1 MWYLLATSLFMLQ
14 FKKNLSIALLVV
26 TAAVAGY
33 TQVLDW
39 RALPFLVAL
48 AIIAGVYYKLSNKTL
63 RTIIEIL
70 LLLASVGL
78 MLHLIPGFNNVRVL
92 HGIMVGPE
100 SAPFTMYYNFDKALV
115 PFVLLICLKS
125 LFTTDNSLHAKP
137 GYWLILVIAVPVLLL
152 LAVELGGLKFELHHP
167 EWLFQFMLANIFF
180 VSLAEE
186 ALFRGY
192 LQQRLSCVMHP
203 VFALIISSLLFGALH
218 YAGGS
223 LMVIFATL
231 AGLIYGLAWML
242 SGRLWVAVLFHFGLN
257 LCHLLFFTYPM
268 WQRLSYTI

>member
-1 MWYLLATSLFMLQ
+1 MWYLLATSLLILQ
-14 FKKNLSIALLVV
+14 FNKKLSVALLMV
-26 TAAVAGY
+26 TAVVGGY

-39 RALPFLVAL
+39 RALAFLAVL
-48 AIIAGVYYKLSNKTL
+48 AIIAGVYYKFSDKAL
-63 RTIIEIL
+63 RTMLEIL

-78 MLHLIPGFNNVRVL
+78 MLHLIPGFHNLRVL
-92 HGIMVGPE
+92 DGVRMGPE

-125 LFTTDNSLHAKP
+125 LLTTDTRPHTKP
-137 GYWLILVIAVPVLLL
+137 LYWLMLAVTVPVLLMV
-152 LAVELGGLKFELHHP
+152 AVVLGGLKIELHHP
-167 EWLFQFMLANIFF
+167 EWLFQFVLANIFF

-192 LQQRLSCVMHP
+192 LQQRLSSVMHP
-203 VFALIISSLLFGALH
+203 VLALIIASLLFGGLH

-242 SGRLWVAVLFHFGLN
+242 SGRLWVAVLFHVGLN
-257 LCHLLFFTYPM
+257 LCHLLFFTYPVL
-268 WQRLSYTI
+268 QRLPYAN

>member
-1 MWYLLATSLFMLQ
+1 MWYLLATSLLILKFN
-14 FKKNLSIALLVV
+14 KKLSVALLMV
-26 TAAVAGY
+26 TAVVGGY

-39 RALPFLVAL
+39 RALAFLAVL
-48 AIIAGVYYKLSNKTL
+48 AIIAGVYYKFSDKTL
-63 RTIIEIL
+63 RTMLEIL

-78 MLHLIPGFNNVRVL
+78 MLHLIPGFHNFRVL
-92 HGIMVGPE
+92 DGVRVGPE

-125 LFTTDNSLHAKP
+125 LLTTDTRPHTKP
-137 GYWLILVIAVPVLLL
+137 LYWLMLAVTLPVLLMV
-152 LAVELGGLKFELHHP
+152 AVVLGGLKIELHHP
-167 EWLFQFMLANIFF
+167 EWLFQFVLSNIFF

-192 LQQRLSCVMHP
+192 LQQRLSSVMPP
-203 VFALIISSLLFGALH
+203 VLALIIASLLFGGLH

-242 SGRLWVAVLFHFGLN
+242 SGRLWVAVLFHVGLN
-257 LCHLLFFTYPM
+257 LCHLLFFTYPVL
-268 WQRLSYTI
+268 QRVPYTS

>member
-1 MWYLLATSLFMLQ
+1 MWYLLATSLLILQ
-14 FKKNLSIALLVV
+14 FNKKLSVALLMV
-26 TAAVAGY
+26 TAVVGGY

-39 RALPFLVAL
+39 RALAFLAVL
-48 AIIAGVYYKLSNKTL
+48 AIIAGVYYKFSDKAL
-63 RTIIEIL
+63 RTMLEIL

-78 MLHLIPGFNNVRVL
+78 MLHLIPGFHNLRVL
-92 HGIMVGPE
+92 DGVRMGPE

-125 LFTTDNSLHAKP
+125 LFTTDARPHTKP
-137 GYWLILVIAVPVLLL
+137 LYWLMLAVTVPVLLMV
-152 LAVELGGLKFELHHP
+152 AVVLGGLKIELHHP
-167 EWLFQFMLANIFF
+167 EWLFQFVLANIFF

-192 LQQRLSCVMHP
+192 LQQRLSSVMHP
-203 VFALIISSLLFGALH
+203 VLALIIASLLFGGLH

-242 SGRLWVAVLFHFGLN
+242 SGRLWVAVLFHVGLN
-257 LCHLLFFTYPM
+257 LCHLLFFTYPVL
-268 WQRLSYTI
+268 QRLPYAN